1 MDLMLKPRYPYSF
14 TILESPSSPPSALQ
28 GCTYLYF
35 TPGTWGTWVSLKIQE
50 TSPAAQTHAQPYL
63 HITGGERGQ
72 DSSELLPPPVC
83 RLPSNPVSTMVLL
96 LGLPHEKRPPPPP
109 AQSIP
114 FLEGTSHSLLSWDG
128 LSRLVLWG
136 RRVRSLLPSGVTWAL
151 NGGSW
156 AGLGWEGKGTGP
168 AAQALKPINLYTTIK
183 TSPW

>member
-1 MDLMLKPRYPYSF
+1 MLKPRYPYSF
-14 TILESPSSPPSALQ
+14 TLLEFPSPPLSALQ

-35 TPGTWGTWVSLKIQE
+35 TPGTWGTWGSLKIQE

-83 RLPSNPVSTMVLL
+83 RLPSNLVSMMVLL
-96 LGLPHEKRPPPPP
+96 LGLPHEKCPPPSPIHP
-109 AQSIP
+109 L
-114 FLEGTSHSLLSWDG
+114 FGRHFSLLSWDG

-156 AGLGWEGKGTGP
+156 AGLGRERDW
-168 AAQALKPINLYTTIK
+168 
-183 TSPW
+183 TSRSGSETH